1 MIIHGS
7 DVNLAALSEV
17 KSLAD
22 LKKLQIFSHL
32 PNENQANED
41 LWKILKPGS
50 KTESKLIEDLPD
62 DGND

>member
-22 LKKLQIFSHL
+22 LKKLEIFNHL
-32 PNENQANED
+32 PNEDEANKD
-41 LWKILKPGS
+41 LFKVLRPG
-50 KTESKLIEDLPD
+50 KEVKEPELPVE
-62 DGND
+62 